1 VVDLNA
7 ERASGPSVRAARMW
21 STRMITRTGQG
32 RAETCR
38 RSARAYR
45 LASSRPLDHRPDPG
59 CAPAGTQCGAA
70 EPCSA
75 SPAPRGRGP
84 SSYAARA
91 GAVRILGPLVLGRA
105 RRVSDRRVA
114 GVGVWLTGSRAS
126 GVRAVRFDGVVHCEA
141 KGGQRRRRIHEAA
154 MPSVGPMNRRRSH
167 GRGRAGRRARGRVRG
182 CGR

>member
-1 VVDLNA
+1 VRVVELNA
-7 ERASGPSVRAARMW
+7 ERAGGPSVRAARMW

-59 CAPAGTQCGAA
+59 CAPAGTRCGAA

-91 GAVRILGPLVLGRA
+91 GAVRVLGLLVLGRA

-126 GVRAVRFDGVVHCEA
+126 GVRAVRFDGVVRCESN
-141 KGGQRRRRIHEAA
+141 GGQRRRRIHEAA
-154 MPSVGPMNRRRSH
+154 RSQPRS
-167 GRGRAGRRARGRVRG
+167 RGRRP
-182 CGR
+182 